1 MRRAVFW
8 SADALDDLD
17 RIIGYIAAD
26 NPAAAAKVLIAI
38 RKAGDDLGELATG
51 RPGRVPGTYE
61 KVLPRLRYIL
71 AYALEALPEGGE
83 RVIILRAIHGARK
96 WATDEWPE

>member
-1 MRRAVFW
+1 MRRTVVW

-17 RIIGYIAAD
+17 KTLAYIAA
-26 NPAAAAKVLIAI
+26 NNHAAAVRVLTAI

-61 KVLPRLRYIL
+61 KVLPDLPYIL
-71 AYALEALPEGGE
+71 SYALQPLPQGGE
-83 RVIILRAIHGARK
+83 RVVILRAIHGARD
-96 WATDEWPE
+96 WREGEWPK